1 MATFDPF
8 TEQILGLREQQALAQ
23 KLREQ
28 GMQAPEGQ
36 TVSGVYVAP
45 RNTQYLAQALKS
57 YLGGQDVQQ
66 AQQGIKDLMAKR
78 EAENA
83 AFLSGMPKATETQ
96 VEVRTPEMM
105 NQMGPSPLSRA
116 LRVNPTPDELIAY
129 AAKAP
134 GINPVDIGNL
144 AVKGAELQAGRE
156 SQIALAQLKAQERA
170 QELAQRQADRERE
183 QAQRQQDRLDQMKFA
198 ASMRPAPAERIL
210 NVLGPNGESVAL
222 PQSQVTPGMALWS
235 PAGAK
240 HVQDVTSKEGGR
252 KGLSETLDVLAG
264 QYNKLNT
271 GEGIPSTQN
280 KWGSN
285 LGAKLGNTGVGQ
297 WLGQVAGTENQQA
310 RDIISQTRPL
320 LLADI
325 KKATGMTASEMNS
338 NAELQMWLS
347 VATDPSKGYE
357 ANAEALKNLENK
369 FGLGRARDGNPF
381 TKIPAASSGPNV
393 SVSY

>member
-8 TEQILGLREQQALAQ
+8 TEQIIGLREQQALAQ
-23 KLREQ
+23 KLRDQ

-45 RNTQYLAQALKS
+45 KNTQYLAQALKS

-66 AQQGIKDLMAKR
+66 AQQGIKDLMAQR
-78 EAENA
+78 QAENA
-83 AFLSGMPKATETQ
+83 NFLAAMPKATETQ

-116 LRVNPTPDELIAY
+116 LRVNPSVEDQLAY

-134 GINPVDIGNL
+134 GISPVDIGNL

-156 SQIALAQLKAQERA
+156 ARIAEAQLKAQERA
-170 QELAQRQADRERE
+170 QEMAQRQQDRERE
-183 QAQRQQDRLDQMKFA
+183 QSQRQQDRLDQMKFA
-198 ASMRPAPAERIL
+198 ASMRPIPPERIV
-210 NVLGPNGESVAL
+210 NILGPSGESVAT
-222 PQSQVTPGMALWS
+222 PISQVPQGASLWS
-235 PAGAK
+235 PQAAK
-240 HVQDVTSKEGGR
+240 FAQENASKGTGR
-252 KGLSETLDVLAG
+252 SALSDTLDVLAG
-264 QYNKLNT
+264 QYNALN
-271 GEGIPSTQN
+271 EGMGMPSTQN

-285 LGAKLGNTGVGQ
+285 LGAKLATTGPGQ
-297 WLGQVAGTENQQA
+297 WLGQVAGTENQKA

-347 VATDPSKGYE
+347 VATDPQKGYE
-357 ANAEALKNLENK
+357 ANMEALKNLENK
-369 FGLGRARDGNPF
+369 FGLGRAKDGNPF
-381 TKIPAASSGPNV
+381 TKAAPAGGTIVP
-393 SVSY
+393 VSY